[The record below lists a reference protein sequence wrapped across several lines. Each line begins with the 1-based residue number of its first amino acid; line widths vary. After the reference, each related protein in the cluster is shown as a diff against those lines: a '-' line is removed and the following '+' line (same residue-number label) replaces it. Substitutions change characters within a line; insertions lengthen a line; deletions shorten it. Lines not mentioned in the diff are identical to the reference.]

1 MDVRSQLHQRQTLPE
16 GGKIKVIPFGIMAEY
31 AGLDKFNALKRARE
45 LVQFYGGDVKL
56 SAGPLLVSWQ
66 KPAYTCILQ
75 VVPTGHNTFR
85 VQIARVD
92 RH

>member
-16 GGKIKVIPFGIMAEY
+16 GGKIRVIPFGIMAEY
-31 AGLDKFNALKRARE
+31 IGMSKFQALKRARE
-45 LVQFYGGDVKL
+45 LAQFYGGEVKL

-66 KPAYTCILQ
+66 KPSFTCILQ

-85 VQIARVD
+85 VQITRVD

>member
-16 GGKIKVIPFGIMAEY
+16 GGKIRAIPFGIMAEY
-31 AGLDKFNALKRARE
+31 FGMSKFEALKCARE

-56 SAGPLLVSWQ
+56 SAGPSWTRWQ
-66 KPAYTCILQ
+66 KPTYSCVL
-75 VVPTGHNTFR
+75 VVSVQDTYFR
-85 VQIARVD
+85 VQITRID

>member
-16 GGKIKVIPFGIMAEY
+16 GGKIRVIPNGITAEY
-31 AGLDKFNALKRARE
+31 FNLGKFDALKRARE
-45 LVQFYGGDVKL
+45 LAIFYGADVKL

-66 KPAYTCILQ
+66 KPAYTCVLQ
-75 VVPTGHNTFR
+75 VSVQDTYFR
-85 VQIARVD
+85 VQITRID